1 MYTIVQNVSLVIEST
16 FFDFNNID
24 HVICR
29 SESSKSAGGFCLGIL
44 QNTKIIFM
52 THVLLYIMFL
62 DPFRFFL
69 RLFITQQTVHFGSY
83 TDKLSGWQ

>member
-1 MYTIVQNVSLVIEST
+1 MYTIVQNVSLEST